1 MDLFPRGISNG
12 TAVRRSLDL
21 AAGSYEVGE
30 DVVGTAVL
38 TYRRRKYISLP
49 YISFLA
55 ASNFYF

>member
-1 MDLFPRGISNG
+1 VDLFPRGISNG

-30 DVVGTAVL
+30 DVGTAVL
-38 TYRRRKYISLP
+38 TYRRSKYISLS
-49 YISFLA
+49 YYNFLA